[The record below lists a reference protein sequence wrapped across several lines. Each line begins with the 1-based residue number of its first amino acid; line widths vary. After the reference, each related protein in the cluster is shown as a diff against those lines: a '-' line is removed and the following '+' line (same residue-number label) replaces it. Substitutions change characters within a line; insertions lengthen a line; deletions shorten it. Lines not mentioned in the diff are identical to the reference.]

1 MMICIRLHPM
11 TDYPLKDCAGIEKIK
26 EVSRGILLEADV

>member
-1 MMICIRLHPM
+1 MICIRLHPM
-11 TDYPLKDCAGIEKIK
+11 KDYPLKYCARIEKIK